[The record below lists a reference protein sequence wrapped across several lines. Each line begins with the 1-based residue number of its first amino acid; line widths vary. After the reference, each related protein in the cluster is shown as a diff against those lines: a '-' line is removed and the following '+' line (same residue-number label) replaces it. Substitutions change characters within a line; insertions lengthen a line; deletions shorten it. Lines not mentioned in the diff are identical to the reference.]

1 MKKSKTLFGTAED
14 VIADTKATSNPSLI
28 KDRVAKITKAQMR
41 NAQTKPVHSVKNQSS
56 NPNKVHGIKPG
67 K

>member
-1 MKKSKTLFGTAED
+1 
-14 VIADTKATSNPSLI
+14 
-28 KDRVAKITKAQMR
+28 VAKITKAQMR